1 MVVNKMLIG
10 TILFMSFILARTY
23 L

>member
-1 MVVNKMLIG
+1 MLIG